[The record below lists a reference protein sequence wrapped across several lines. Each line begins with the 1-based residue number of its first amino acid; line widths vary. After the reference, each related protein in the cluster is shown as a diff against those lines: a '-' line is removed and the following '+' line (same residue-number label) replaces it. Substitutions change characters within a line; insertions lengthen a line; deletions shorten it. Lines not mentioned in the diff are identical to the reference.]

1 MDAQSAN
8 GGTTGASRR
17 PALVDRGS
25 SSTASTGS
33 KSTVD
38 GSAVGVTRN
47 PSISGGAALAQ
58 DYTKTLREG
67 LPSLSTFDMDFS
79 DVAITQASP
88 GTAHPNHAS
97 PSLAPI
103 TGSSGEDAASPDSS
117 VGSPYHGSLNREPR
131 GSGSTGMSMER
142 RPSSGLSN
150 PKGSY
155 LQQGRGLREEDGVV
169 TGAIAETGRAGS
181 STHAAIT
188 PWLFQ
193 DELVKAAPIGRH
205 GRAATADIGAIPG
218 ASHHGASAST
228 LSLRPTTPPGTRSP
242 MSGSTVLPSTASTS
256 SFHSPA
262 NSSVTPTRKS
272 RNPFSFLRKKNSA
285 ILRETPEECAPPP
298 LPSAREGRSM
308 TTPSLAR
315 QPSYHNSIFLARS
328 GKPSDVSPAQ
338 GLDDEL
344 ASVEAAQASGGRHAS
359 TSGAGR
365 EKKRV
370 LRRPR
375 TRERERSRGPE
386 DGSTDATPGGLGA
399 PFGFGVA
406 GSAAGGRE
414 VEMSLDT
421 NFDQIDDIVDPRMR
435 QTSIA
440 VGPMNE
446 QRSPPPDADAA
457 HPASVSASL
466 GRSRRRS
473 TSVSATETGEVSR
486 FAQAQNAHLAD
497 RPNLRRLGSADPS
510 ATNQSHAG
518 RGQSQQRIKLGQP
531 GLRRI
536 TLAEAKQHLTDKSTG
551 ASVSVSNP
559 SPRETTGAEVF
570 APWSVPGEDPMHLV
584 RAGGPSS
591 GDIRELRKDSTTSS
605 ISQRSGYSGVSPKSS
620 ITNLNAA
627 RGTQAE
633 THPWNKNHVADPTYR
648 FPPPTNGNLPGSLLP
663 AGAFISADALG
674 QRKSSSSS
682 GNKAAST
689 WMAPDSWAVQP
700 DRLRDYLR
708 DEDDSSNDEA
718 EGDDVTTSAGSG
730 RRQGDRDASSGSG
743 SMLAGHVGGSGL
755 FNKRSSSLEGTQ
767 SMLDGGARRGTQDSV
782 LSGYSSGHGGADHD
796 HELQRQQSLEILA
809 IDDPVPPRTPHT
821 AHTPHSPSLSQ
832 STSAFHLPLHHMRP
846 ASRGGAALAAA
857 GGAAAAAAGK
867 LGLGRSNKQGKT
879 SRPNTA
885 GSIGANTRATTVSP
899 TATIMPTADDD
910 TVTASSS
917 RSIRGIT
924 KRPSTLASQSIGRPF
939 IMRIYKG
946 DGTHATIA
954 LPLYATTAE
963 LRSIMLRK
971 VPSAGAGGYRM
982 FVTDKGHERP
992 LGEAEKPAMLQR
1004 RRMEQAGY
1012 TENDSLEELGAE
1024 DLSYLLKFSYRP
1036 DSVTKFDSES
1046 FGSTE
1051 DRFRLLDLT
1060 NHNLE
1065 MVPIFLYRH
1074 ADWIG
1079 SLDLS
1084 GNPMSDLPLDFVQLC
1099 TSLHTLRLSHL
1110 ALKRIPQSI
1119 RSSETLTHLD
1129 VSDNR
1134 IPDLSH
1140 IALDEMSSVTSIKI
1154 QNNRLVELPG
1164 YFSRITTLRYLNIS
1178 NNRFEAFPQILCEV
1192 QGLVELDISF
1202 NAISSIP
1209 DEIGNLI
1216 RLERLVLVG
1225 NSIETLPSTFAKLVN
1240 LQSIDVRR
1248 NMLQD
1253 VSVFFTLPRLQSL
1266 LCENNSLKVLDA
1278 HVLPQLRSLSIG
1290 QNPLSKATLTALEP
1304 GALTSLD
1311 LSSANMAKLE
1321 ETVFKN
1327 LPSLQTLILDR
1338 NQFVTL
1344 PDSIGELAQLDFLSC
1359 TNNLL
1364 AALPESIGKLGK
1376 LRRLH
1381 LHNNNLKSLPN
1392 SIWMCS
1398 SLASINASSNLLESF
1413 PSPPLG
1419 GQMEYAGA
1427 SRGSA
1432 SGSTGLPGPDA
1443 AALAQQSGMALDQ
1456 ARKGSG
1462 TSIGGTLVV
1471 PQTPGGARAVFAMA
1485 QKLKKLRLGDNRLT
1499 DDVFG
1504 VLGLLTELEIL
1515 NLSFNEIYE
1524 IPGFGLS
1531 LNTRLTELYLSGN
1544 NLNSI
1549 PADDLPRLKD
1559 LTILHLNGNKL
1570 QTLPAELKEM
1580 RRLHNLDVG
1589 NNTLKYNIANQQYDW
1604 NWNSSPALRYLNLSG
1619 NKRLEVK
1626 GGGGSG
1632 GGSGSGRANG
1642 RATYRRQDAVA
1653 SDFQRLTNLRVLG
1666 LMDVTVT
1673 LRQEELP
1680 DGHDD
1685 RRVRTSES
1693 HINGMAYGI
1702 ADALGKSEH
1711 LSINDTVFPKFRGQD
1726 NEGLVGLFEGRHH
1739 GRHVGSRISSHLAQ
1753 WVAYRIQYEIK
1764 HYANTPD
1771 DESPDSQLV
1780 PDVLRRAFLRLE
1792 KEYADLLMVEGSRK
1806 QSEARVMAAQDDRR
1820 ADAPAIAESTHLNQ
1834 WRAGASAVLAYVVG
1848 RTLHVANVGDALAV
1862 LSRNG
1867 SAHLVS
1873 VKHEPFDREE
1883 TTRIRSAEGWVSL
1896 RGHVNDMLDVSRSF
1910 GYYHLSSVVNA
1921 RPAVTTVQLSDSDEF
1936 VILANRTLWDHVSY
1950 QTAIDIARMERSDVM
1965 IAAQKLRDFAISY
1978 GAEESIMVMV
1988 VAVGDLFGNRQQ
2000 RNESTTFE
2008 SSIDAYKKGTRSRG
2022 ARGEE
2027 LPGDRTLARLERE
2040 VAPPIGQVALVFTD
2054 IKNSTSLWET
2064 NGGMQSAM
2072 RMHNYLLRR
2081 QLRTIG
2087 GYEVKTEG
2095 DAFMVSFPS
2104 VTAALLWCFTVQ
2116 AQLLRED
2123 WPQELLECEDGREVH
2138 DSEGVLIHRGL
2149 SVRMGIHWG
2158 FPVCEADPIT
2168 RRMDYFG
2175 PMVNRS
2181 SRISSAADGGQIM
2194 ASKDVI
2200 TELTAVL
2207 GSFGGDADQL
2217 NDSASLEAAEADEEA
2232 LQLLH
2237 PNVARDVVLL
2247 RRMGFGISEVGER
2260 RLKGLETPELLY
2272 LLYPKQLEGR
2282 LAGKPGAIAPQV
2294 FEPTPQLLDIGEIR
2308 QLGMLCLRLEALSDG
2323 HVHHSIVSEA
2333 SAESGVLAIEAA
2345 PTAETVSDGALVPQ
2359 SGSLDADKG
2368 AMALLPVSGRRKAL
2382 EMHLTLRPELL
2393 IYAIRDDAPDAELI
2407 GIMQQL
2413 TSRIVNALSTI
2424 SLRHLAARRDANT
2437 SLKDLSSLLAL
2448 LSQSAA

>member
-8 GGTTGASRR
+8 GGVTGANRR

-25 SSTASTGS
+25 SSTASTGG

-38 GSAVGVTRN
+38 GSAFGVTRN

-79 DVAITQASP
+79 DVAITHASP

-131 GSGSTGMSMER
+131 GSGSTGMSIER

-155 LQQGRGLREEDGVV
+155 LQQGRGLREEDGV
-169 TGAIAETGRAGS
+169 
-181 STHAAIT
+181 
-188 PWLFQ
+188 
-193 DELVKAAPIGRH
+193 
-205 GRAATADIGAIPG
+205 
-218 ASHHGASAST
+218 
-228 LSLRPTTPPGTRSP
+228 
-242 MSGSTVLPSTASTS
+242 
-256 SFHSPA
+256 
-262 NSSVTPTRKS
+262 
-272 RNPFSFLRKKNSA
+272 KNSA

-328 GKPSDVSPAQ
+328 GKPSDVGSAQ

-344 ASVEAAQASGGRHAS
+344 ASMEAAQASGGRHAS

-386 DGSTDATPGGLGA
+386 DGATDATPGGLGA

-406 GSAAGGRE
+406 GSAAGGPE

-473 TSVSATETGEVSR
+473 TSVSATETEELSR

-497 RPNLRRLGSADPS
+497 RPNLRRLGSADPA
-510 ATNQSHAG
+510 ATNQSHAA
-518 RGQSQQRIKLGQP
+518 RGQNQQRIKLGQP

-551 ASVSVSNP
+551 ASVGVPNP

-570 APWSVPGEDPMHLV
+570 APWSVSGEDPMHLV

-633 THPWNKNHVADPTYR
+633 THAWNKNHVADPTYR
-648 FPPPTNGNLPGSLLP
+648 FPPPTNGNLPGSLTP

-708 DEDDSSNDEA
+708 DEDESSNDEG

-730 RRQGDRDASSGSG
+730 RRPGDRDASSGSG
-743 SMLAGHVGGSGL
+743 SMLAGHAGGSGL
-755 FNKRSSSLEGTQ
+755 FNKRSGSLEGSQ
-767 SMLDGGARRGTQDSV
+767 SMLGGGARRGTQDSV
-782 LSGYSSGHGGADHD
+782 LSGYSSGHGGGDHD

-885 GSIGANTRATTVSP
+885 GSIGANTRTTMVSP

-946 DGTHATIA
+946 D
-954 LPLYATTAE
+954 
-963 LRSIMLRK
+963 
-971 VPSAGAGGYRM
+971 
-982 FVTDKGHERP
+982 ERP

-1134 IPDLSH
+1134 IPDLNH

-1154 QNNRLVELPG
+1154 QNNRLMELPG

-1178 NNRFEAFPQILCEV
+1178 NNRFEVFPQILCEV

-1344 PDSIGELAQLDFLSC
+1344 PDSIGELTQLDFLSC

-1419 GQMEYAGA
+1419 GQMDYAGT

-1443 AALAQQSGMALDQ
+1443 AALAQQSGAALDQ

-1471 PQTPGGARAVFAMA
+1471 PQTPGGARAIFAMA

-1531 LNTRLTELYLSGN
+1531 LNTRLTELYMSGN

-1626 GGGGSG
+1626 GGGSG

-1642 RATYRRQDAVA
+1642 RANYQRQDAVA
-1653 SDFQRLTNLRVLG
+1653 SDFQRLTSLRVLG

-1792 KEYADLLMVEGSRK
+1792 KEYADLLMAEGSRK

-1873 VKHEPFDREE
+1873 VKHEPFDRDE

-2000 RNESTTFE
+2000 RHESTTFE

-2217 NDSASLEAAEADEEA
+2217 NDSSSLEAAEADEEA

-2333 SAESGVLAIEAA
+2333 SDESGKLAIEAA
-2345 PTAETVSDGALVPQ
+2345 PTAETVSDSALVPQ
-2359 SGSLDADKG
+2359 AGSLDADKES
-2368 AMALLPVSGRRKAL
+2368 MALMPVSGRRKAL

-2424 SLRHLAARRDANT
+2424 SLRHLAARRDANA

-2448 LSQSAA
+2448 LSHSAA